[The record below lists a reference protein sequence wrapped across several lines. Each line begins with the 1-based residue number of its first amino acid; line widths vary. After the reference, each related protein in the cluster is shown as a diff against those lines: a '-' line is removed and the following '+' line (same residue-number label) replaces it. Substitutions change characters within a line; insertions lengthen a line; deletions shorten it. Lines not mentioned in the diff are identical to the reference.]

1 MDKPDKKNQL
11 TPKQEKFCL
20 GYLETGNAYIAM
32 SKSEITRSKT
42 VGGFYVYLLIDP
54 TNGEI
59 FYVGKGKGKRMYSH
73 ELDAKAGRIAN
84 VKKHQRIVSVLDK
97 GHQVDKIVF
106 HSCSSEA
113 EAFDIERI
121 MIARLHEGLTNII
134 GGVTSQIEIAMERA
148 KHALS
153 RLISYE
159 QWVSQASQ
167 AQLQAASN
175 IAGSP
180 LACYQDHKDT
190 LERYASG
197 DFSR

>member
-1 MDKPDKKNQL
+1 MVKL
-11 TPKQEKFCL
+11 TPKQENFCL
-20 GYLETGNAYIAM
+20 AYLETGNAYIAM
-32 SKSEITRSKT
+32 SESGIKRSKP
-42 VGGFYVYLLIDP
+42 VDGFYVYLLIDP
-54 TNGEI
+54 ANGEI
-59 FYVGKGKGKRMYSH
+59 FYVGKGKGKRMHDH

-113 EAFDIERI
+113 EAFGVERI
-121 MIARLHEGLTNII
+121 MIVRLHEGLTNML
-134 GGVTSQIEIAMERA
+134 GGVTSQKEIAMERA
-148 KHALS
+148 KHALF

-159 QWVSQASQ
+159 QWISYASQ
-167 AQLQAASN
+167 AQLKAASN

-180 LACYQDHKDT
+180 LAFYQDHKDT